1 MHQSGRHRRSARLTK
16 RSNYFDTARMN
27 FRTNFRATQLLPTTA
42 TASAAVVIHM
52 QNVQIEGLL

>member
-1 MHQSGRHRRSARLTK
+1 LTK